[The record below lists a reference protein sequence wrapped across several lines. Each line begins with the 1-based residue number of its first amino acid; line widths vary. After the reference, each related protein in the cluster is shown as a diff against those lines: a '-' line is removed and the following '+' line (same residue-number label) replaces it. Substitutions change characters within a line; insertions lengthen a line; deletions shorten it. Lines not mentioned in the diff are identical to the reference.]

1 MNTSI
6 PMLALSLA
14 SIFCAAAP
22 AVAVEAPPAWAYPV
36 NPPDFK
42 PREED
47 GVPRRVPD
55 STATYSVTQLRDRFI
70 APEWHPEDHPPMPQ
84 IVARGRKPQVYACGM
99 CHRESGSGGPESAS
113 LAGLPPA
120 YIVQQLADF
129 KSGARKSAVPKRNV
143 DLMVSL
149 SKPITEAEVKAA
161 AAYFSALK
169 PKSNIKVVETETGP
183 KTYVTGMFLAA
194 SKSGEKEP
202 IGHRILEVPEHLE
215 QFENRDPRVQF
226 IAYVPA
232 GSLARGEILVKTG
245 GAGKTQQCATCHGQ
259 DLKGVGNIPSIAGR
273 SPSYIVRQLYD
284 LQSGARAGAA
294 AQPMKG
300 VVTNLTVDD
309 MTSIAAY
316 LASLAP

>member
-1 MNTSI
+1 MNTYVR
-6 PMLALSLA
+6 MLALLLA
-14 SIFCAAAP
+14 SILCTAP
-22 AVAVEAPPAWAYPV
+22 PAFAVEVPPAWAYPV

-47 GVPRRVPD
+47 GVPRRVPE
-55 STATYSVTQLRDRFI
+55 SSATYSVTQLRDRFS

-129 KSGARKSAVPKRNV
+129 KSGARRSAVPKRNV

-149 SKPITEAEVKAA
+149 SKTITETEVKAA

-169 PKSNIKVVETETGP
+169 PKSNIKVVETETAP
-183 KTYVTGMFLAA
+183 KTYVAGMFLAT
-194 SKSGEKEP
+194 SISGEKVP
-202 IGHRILEVPEHLE
+202 IGHRIIEVPEHLE
-215 QFENRDPRVQF
+215 QFENRDPRAQF
-226 IAYVPA
+226 IAYVPV
-232 GSLARGEILVKTG
+232 GSVARGEILVKTG

-284 LQSGARAGAA
+284 IQSGARAGAA

-300 VVTNLTVDD
+300 IVTNLTVDD
-309 MTSIAAY
+309 MASIAAY
-316 LASLAP
+316 LASLTP